1 MQQTPAVPSPVAR
14 RAVAAFHMATFFDD
28 LAASVL
34 AARVARYRE
43 SLGVDTDEYEAIT
56 LCATGCN
63 VTATCDGLCFGCYAR
78 ARIAARC
85 NSPEAA

>member
-1 MQQTPAVPSPVAR
+1 MESPAVPSPVAR
-14 RAVAAFHMATFFDD
+14 RAIAAFHMSVFLDD

-34 AARVARYRE
+34 AARVTRYRE
-43 SLGVDTDEYEAIT
+43 VDGADTDEHEAIT